1 MGGGNK
7 AGDFAGRWAIITV
20 NERLP
25 SRAEQIARARAWG
38 VTDAMAGRG
47 DVSAMIVDDVTDRR
61 TTNWSGLLTARAA
74 FLERMGE
81 ILPAGDQVFFAT
93 PLCIGFSANH
103 ARETIERLWSCGM
116 LVYVHTV
123 RGNGSALYAEGD
135 DITDLLEMVA
145 QEQNAANVR
154 KSRGN
159 KSK

>member
-1 MGGGNK
+1 MSDGKEADGFNGK
-7 AGDFAGRWAIITV
+7 WAIITV

-25 SRAEQIARARAWG
+25 SRGEQIARARSWG
-38 VTDAMAGRG
+38 VTASMLGRR
-47 DVSAMIVDDVTDRR
+47 DVSALIIDDVTGKR
-61 TTNWSGLLTARAA
+61 TTNWAGLLKERAG
-74 FLERMGE
+74 FLDVMGA
-81 ILPAGDQVFFAT
+81 IHPVGDQVFFAT
-93 PLCIGFSANH
+93 PLCVGFSPAH
-103 ARETIERLWSCGM
+103 ARQTIDRLWSCGM

>member
-1 MGGGNK
+1 MKDGKEAAKFRGKWGV
-7 AGDFAGRWAIITV
+7 ITV

-25 SRAEQIARARAWG
+25 SKAEQIARARAWG
-38 VTDAMAGRG
+38 VTESMLGAKDI
-47 DVSAMIVDDVTDRR
+47 SAMIVDDVTGKR
-61 TTNWSGLLTARAA
+61 TTNWPKLLTERAG
-74 FLERMGE
+74 FLDTMGA

-93 PLCIGFSANH
+93 PLCVGFSPAH
-103 ARETIERLWSCGM
+103 ARQTIERLWSCGM

-154 KSRGN
+154 KSRN
-159 KSK
+159 RS